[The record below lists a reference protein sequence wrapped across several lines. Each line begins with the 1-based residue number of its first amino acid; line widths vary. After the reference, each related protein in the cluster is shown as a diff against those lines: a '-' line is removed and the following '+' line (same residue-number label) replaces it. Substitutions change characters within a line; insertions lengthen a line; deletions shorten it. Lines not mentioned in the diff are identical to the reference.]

1 MAKVAILMPYPQLR
15 ELAESLVQ
23 DVPHITPMCVEYV
36 RPAQIRARVREL
48 EEEGCELIVARG
60 LHARIIQESV
70 SIPVVEMRAST
81 QELATIVLE
90 LKEQAAED
98 DQDYVKDYP
107 RIGLI
112 GFANMFN
119 RTDRFK
125 ELFGVDLREYMVT
138 DIDQYRDMADRAAA
152 DGCVGV
158 IGGEMVCARARE
170 LGLACRFLSM
180 GEESMRNVLS
190 RADQMC
196 YAIDLEKRNRSE
208 MDTML
213 NYTFTGIMQADSG
226 GVVRRVNRACYNLLE
241 KLPGEIISRE
251 VTEILPNLSV
261 ETFQEVLVEGREVQ
275 AAVVNVNQKATLVN
289 IVPVQ
294 VDGEIEGALFT
305 FQEGKRI
312 IEMDSRLRYE
322 LHQRGYVARHTFAGV
337 VANSREMKALVA
349 LAKRIA
355 QYSAPILL
363 LGEMGAGKG
372 ILAQCIHNESLRRG
386 HAFVPLDCSAWNPET
401 MDNMLF
407 GNYTIRKN
415 SAPCMAEQAKD
426 GTLYLSHV
434 ETLSL
439 ETQYKLLNLIRGRF
453 LHNGPNQAESTD
465 VRVIASADVNLAARV
480 EKGEF
485 RRDLYY
491 ALSVLSLELPPLRER
506 SEDVADLFE
515 RQLKEWQEKYKRYV
529 HLTEGGWRFVREYD
543 WPGNLDQIDSLC
555 ERVVLLTEKRRIDE
569 AFLKKQ
575 LEQVTPKLLP
585 GTEKV
590 VVYKDEKAAELS
602 ELLKKYGGNRDKV
615 CAKLGISKTTLWRY
629 MKKYGI
635 GKDFSY

>member
-1 MAKVAILMPYPQLR
+1 MAKVAILMPYPDLR
-15 ELAESLVQ
+15 ELAESMVQ

-36 RPAQIRARVREL
+36 RTEQVRFRAREL
-48 EEEGCELIVARG
+48 AEQGCDLIVARG
-60 LHARIIQESV
+60 LHAQIIHQSV
-70 SIPVVEMRAST
+70 SLPVVDMRAST
-81 QELATIVLE
+81 QELATLALE
-90 LKEQAAED
+90 LKSAIAGTED
-98 DQDYVKDYP
+98 ALP

-119 RTDRFK
+119 STNRFP
-125 ELFGVDLREYMVT
+125 ELFGVDLRKYMVT
-138 DIDQYRDMADRAAA
+138 DIDQYRDMADRAYA
-152 DGCVGV
+152 DGCLGV
-158 IGGEMVCARARE
+158 IGGETVCERARE
-170 LGLACRFLSM
+170 LGIAFRFLSM
-180 GEESMRNVLS
+180 GEESMRNVLD
-190 RADQMC
+190 RASQTC
-196 YAIDLEKRNRSE
+196 YALDEQKRARSE

-213 NYTFTGIMQADSG
+213 NHTFTGILRMDMSG
-226 GVVRRVNRACYNLLE
+226 VILRVNRACYNLLE
-241 KLPGEIISRE
+241 KLPGEIIGHE

-261 ETFQEVLVEGREVQ
+261 ETIQDVLVEGREVQ

-289 IVPVQ
+289 IVPVR

-322 LHQRGYVARHTFAGV
+322 LHQRGYVARYTFQDV
-337 VANSREMKALVA
+337 VANSKETRENVA

-372 ILAQCIHNESLRRG
+372 ILAQCIHNESIRRD

-401 MDNMLF
+401 LDNMLF
-407 GNYTIRKN
+407 GNYTIRKD
-415 SAPCMAEQAKD
+415 SVPCMAEQAKD

-434 ETLSL
+434 EALQL

-465 VRVIASADVNLAARV
+465 VRVIASSDVNLAARV

-491 ALSVLSLELPPLRER
+491 ALSVLSLELRPLRER
-506 SEDVADLFE
+506 KEDVEDLFA
-515 RQLKEWQEKYKRYV
+515 RQLKDWQEKYKRYV
-529 HLTEGGWRFVREYD
+529 HLTEGGWKFVREYD
-543 WPGNLDQIDSLC
+543 WPGNLDQINSLC
-555 ERVVLLTEKRRIDE
+555 ERIVLLTEKRSIDE
-569 AFLKKQ
+569 VFLRKQ
-575 LEQVTPKLLP
+575 LEQVTPRLLP

-590 VVYKDEKAAELS
+590 VVYKDPRGVELDRILR
-602 ELLKKYGGNRDKV
+602 ECGGDRDEVCKRLK
-615 CAKLGISKTTLWRY
+615 ISKTTLWRR
-629 MKKYGI
+629 MKKYGVETT
-635 GKDFSY
+635 

>member
-1 MAKVAILMPYPQLR
+1 MAKVAILMPYPDLR
-15 ELAESLVQ
+15 ELAESMVQ

-36 RPAQIRARVREL
+36 QTGQVRFRAREL
-48 EEEGCELIVARG
+48 AEQGCDLIVARG
-60 LHARIIQESV
+60 LHARIIHQSV
-70 SIPVVEMRAST
+70 SVPVLEMRAST
-81 QELATIVLE
+81 QELATLAME
-90 LKEQAAED
+90 LKSVVAEGEGTL
-98 DQDYVKDYP
+98 P

-119 RTDRFK
+119 STSRFQ

-138 DIDQYRDMADRAAA
+138 DIDQYRDMADRAHA
-152 DGCVGV
+152 DGCLGV
-158 IGGEMVCARARE
+158 IGGEVVCERARE
-170 LGLACRFLSM
+170 LGMAFRFLSM
-180 GEESMRNVLS
+180 GEESMRNVLD
-190 RADQMC
+190 RASQMC
-196 YAIDLEKRNRSE
+196 YALDEQKRARSE

-213 NYTFTGIMQADSG
+213 NHTFTGILRMDMS
-226 GVVRRVNRACYNLLE
+226 GVVQRVNRACYNLLE
-241 KLPGEIISRE
+241 KLPGEIIGHE

-261 ETFQEVLVEGREVQ
+261 ETIQQVLVEGREVQ

-289 IVPVQ
+289 IVPVR

-322 LHQRGYVARHTFAGV
+322 LHQRGYVARYTFQDV
-337 VANSREMKALVA
+337 VANSPETRENVA

-372 ILAQCIHNESLRRG
+372 ILAQCIHNESIRRD

-401 MDNMLF
+401 LDNMLF
-407 GNYTIRKN
+407 GNYTIRKD
-415 SAPCMAEQAKD
+415 SVPCMAEQAKD

-434 ETLSL
+434 ETLQL

-465 VRVIASADVNLAARV
+465 VRVIASSDVNLAARV

-491 ALSVLSLELPPLRER
+491 ALSVLSLELRPLRER
-506 SEDVADLFE
+506 KEDVEDLFA
-515 RQLKEWQEKYKRYV
+515 RQLKDWQEKYKRYV
-529 HLTEGGWRFVREYD
+529 HLTEGGWKFVREYD
-543 WPGNLDQIDSLC
+543 WPGNLDQINSLC
-555 ERVVLLTEKRRIDE
+555 ERIVLLTEKRSIDE
-569 AFLKKQ
+569 VFLRKQ
-575 LEQVTPKLLP
+575 LEQVTPRLLP

-590 VVYKDEKAAELS
+590 VVYKDERAVQLS
-602 ELLKKYGGNRDKV
+602 ELLKKHNGNRDKV
-615 CAKLGISKTTLWRY
+615 CAELGISKTTLWRH

-635 GKDFSY
+635 ERDFSF